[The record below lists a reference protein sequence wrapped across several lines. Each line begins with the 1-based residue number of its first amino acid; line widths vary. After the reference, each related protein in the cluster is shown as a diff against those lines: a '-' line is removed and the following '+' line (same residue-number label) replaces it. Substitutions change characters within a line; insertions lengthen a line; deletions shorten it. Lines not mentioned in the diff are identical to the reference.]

1 MSNVKE
7 IMALLKNGIVYL
19 VSSVTKIT
27 KSFRKLKYGSDSE
40 RCL

>member
-19 VSSVTKIT
+19 ASSVTKIT
-27 KSFRKLKYGSDSE
+27 KSFSWDEMSL
-40 RCL
+40 